1 LRDFNFLLEF
11 NLSQQL
17 TKNTFFSQKIALKS
31 CKMSVLYVPSYKF
44 NSSDFKITYKTGEK
58 NGGPYFTV
66 IKAFIKVLIFLCL
79 IGFRWCKKWASSFDE
94 TPSKLK

>member
-31 CKMSVLYVPSYKF
+31 CKMSDFHVPSHHF
-44 NSSDFKITYKTGEK
+44 NSSDFKIPYKTGEK
-58 NGGPYFTV
+58 NGNPYKPV

-79 IGFRWCKKWASSFDE
+79 IGFRWCKQWASSFDE